1 MTASA
6 SPTTRPSSTTLDLEP
21 ANLHISV
28 TSHEFSGRRL
38 SERVE
43 QKFFVRPDR
52 IDLAMG
58 LLFRTCRRDP
68 AYPSGHVNSLYFD
81 TFDLEEHRSSEAGD
95 SDKDKI
101 RIRWYGAALDPH
113 GRSADRAGAEYKGV
127 RSQSED
133 DGTVQ
138 VWLERKSRRGFA
150 STKQR
155 LAVNVPAS
163 SVAFTSLGLGVVPM
177 TLLID
182 TMGKFGYFPPRGRF
196 CPVIAI
202 SYARYRFVEPVT
214 GFRISIDR
222 HVRSSVVMHGLS
234 RGERG
239 LQLPGAVVEVK
250 GPTFDMPPSLR
261 ELADIGSTWTRFSK
275 YSSSLDAHAADL
287 GSVSRNWPSGVM
299 EKEPGHISWVPAS
312 SGINN

>member
-1 MTASA
+1 MT
-6 SPTTRPSSTTLDLEP
+6 
-21 ANLHISV
+21 ANLHISP
-28 TSHEFSGRRL
+28 TSREYAGRRL

-52 IDLAMG
+52 IDPAMG
-58 LLFRTCRRDP
+58 LIFRSCRRDP
-68 AYPSGHVNSLYFD
+68 VYPDGQVNSLYFD
-81 TFDLEEHRSSEAGD
+81 TLDLEEHRRSDAGD
-95 SDKDKI
+95 SHKDKI

-113 GRSADRAGAEYKGV
+113 SRAAVRAGAHRRGDD
-127 RSQSED
+127 SSPQD

-155 LAVNVPAS
+155 VAADVPAYRL
-163 SVAFTSLGLGVVPM
+163 AFRSLGGGIVPT

-182 TMGKFGYFPPRGRF
+182 TMGSFGYFPPGGRF
-196 CPVIAI
+196 YPVIVI

-214 GFRISIDR
+214 GFRISIDWQ
-222 HVRSSVVMHGLS
+222 VRSSLVMHGLG

-239 LQLPGAVVEVK
+239 LQLPGAVVEIK

-261 ELADIGSTWTRFSK
+261 QLADIGSTWTRFSK

-299 EKEPGHISWVPAS
+299 EKEPGHIGWVPVP
-312 SGINN
+312 SGIEN